1 MRDDLTNHLLR
12 VFDLFDANDSNR
24 GQEAELQVWLLE
36 LGALHRGLV
45 NLIATVR
52 QGHSE
57 VPVGF
62 LFLSVWWDLGSKLAF
77 HITKP

>member
-1 MRDDLTNHLLR
+1 MLRDDLTNLLLR

-62 LFLSVWWDLGSKLAF
+62 FFLQVSFEISERSL
-77 HITKP
+77 